1 MLIVISYF
9 VKIKNSKDIFGTV
22 IKSVKLLLVLS
33 I

>member
-9 VKIKNSKDIFGTV
+9 VKNKTVKIYLV